1 MFFVGDGAISWNCKR
16 QPTIAVSTT
25 EAEYMATSHCLKE
38 ALWLRQLLED
48 VGFVQRGAT
57 RIMCDNQGCIALA
70 KDPKHHSRTK
80 HIDVQHHFIREKLE
94 NREVSLLYCPTEDM
108 VADVLTKGLAR
119 VRHEKLT
126 KEMGLQGGNY
136 SQSGSVED

>member
-1 MFFVGDGAISWNCKR
+1 MFFVGNVAISLNCKR

-25 EAEYMATSHCLKE
+25 EAEYMATSHCLKV
-38 ALWLRQLLED
+38 ALEE

-57 RIMCDNQGCIALA
+57 SIMCDNQGCIALA
-70 KDPKHHSRTK
+70 KNPKHHSRTK

-94 NREVSLLYCPTEDM
+94 DGEESLWYCPTEDR
-108 VADVLTKGLAR
+108 VADVLTKALAK

-126 KEMGLQGGNY
+126 KAMGMRGSNY
-136 SQSGSVED
+136 LQSGSVKD

>member
-1 MFFVGDGAISWNCKR
+1 
-16 QPTIAVSTT
+16 
-25 EAEYMATSHCLKE
+25 
-38 ALWLRQLLED
+38 LE
-48 VGFVQRGAT
+48 
-57 RIMCDNQGCIALA
+57 
-70 KDPKHHSRTK
+70 
-80 HIDVQHHFIREKLE
+80 
-94 NREVSLLYCPTEDM
+94 YCPTEDM